1 MRRVARF
8 SKVRT
13 DGLLGLELGDAPDE
27 YRTLRDLAGYTLEQP
42 SALLATGKVIAW
54 GLWCS

>member
-27 YRTLRDLAGYTLEQP
+27 YRMLRDLAGYTLEQL
-42 SALLATGKVIAW
+42 SALLATGKVIA
-54 GLWCS
+54 